1 MEESSF
7 ARKTNKRKQPEEIV
21 LHFINGRLQLGE
33 KTIVCSNIQNCFV
46 TIYSDEIIGQI
57 VGSDVVLGYNEGQQV
72 WVSVKNCDGMCFV
85 WGNWETERKVS
96 ILFYLLT
103 YDGEYLMFCNNKD
116 FFCYHAVPQKDPRQ
130 NLDRRVPNTHMIA
143 TYHVLNDLLGQ
154 TNVYSLKVLPT

>member
-1 MEESSF
+1 MEESGF
-7 ARKTNKRKQPEEIV
+7 AGKEKQRKQPEKVV
-21 LHFINGRLQLGE
+21 LHFINGRLQSGE
-33 KTIVCSNIQNCFV
+33 KTMVNLGIQNCLA

-57 VGSDVVLGYNEGQQV
+57 EGSDILLGYNENQQV
-72 WVSVKNCDGMCFV
+72 WVSVKNYDDMEFE